1 MFYQNKETKKR
12 VVVFKDVDVSYG
24 GVQEMQSFFRL
35 FNVKMKVRHREEPDE
50 KGRFV
55 LFIEIGGKTIVVET
69 GINLVLRSFKKMET
83 ITSDELT
90 KKYKQWDW
98 FKPDKGTCKITN
110 DVNSWYIEIEK
121 QKHFFTGS
129 SFADFLGNH
138 FENLGYT
145 IEWDRGK
152 WRKK

>member
-1 MFYQNKETKKR
+1 MFYQNKETKRR

-35 FNVKMKVRHREEPDE
+35 FNVKMKIRHREEPDE

-55 LFIEIGGKTIVVET
+55 LLIEIGGKTIVVET
-69 GINLVLRSFKKMET
+69 GINLVLKSLKEMDT

-98 FKPDKGTCKITN
+98 FGDK
-110 DVNSWYIEIEK
+110 DEK
-121 QKHFFTGS
+121 V
-129 SFADFLGNH
+129 
-138 FENLGYT
+138 
-145 IEWDRGK
+145 
-152 WRKK
+152 